1 MMHGGMMDG
10 MDSMMAWMM
19 GLGLLAWVL
28 IIALLATIVVL
39 LIRLVS
45 RTPPDASSRGR
56 DDPPANSRPR

>member
-19 GLGLLAWVL
+19 GFGLLAWVL

-45 RTPPDASSRGR
+45 RMRAHPPSGGGDQPLGR
-56 DDPPANSRPR
+56 HLR